1 MLRPRFA
8 LLGLLFV
15 SPLFADA
22 ISTEF
27 PVSAALW
34 QASGATAEIAVGATH
49 TYEAIQVGNFLF
61 GSRIT
66 AAGIPDTTTWRAF
79 GSGHLIGVAAIGDDF
94 FVLSDTKARDT
105 LTFHRASDGKE
116 VTLHIRTTDERG
128 VFRSDG
134 THLWYVYNRLPAVYG
149 VVLDANLNVTAPE
162 FLVRPVGRVVFDR
175 GAAARGTL
183 LTLLVSSTAPD
194 PNETLS
200 YWSIDTSGKSKTI
213 PSTPVTRA
221 PFVSNGT
228 DILFALSGNSTA
240 SGAWALH
247 SSVELAPVGDI
258 TTIVTGDL
266 QHTVDSVLAAPGGSD
281 YYIGWREVSGT
292 DTAIYVQRFG
302 STTKTRIAA
311 GTSLTFTGMTG
322 GPAGALAHW
331 TDRGGNAFA
340 RRVDADDVPHP
351 KVFLPP
357 QQVLPSIASDGVTS
371 MVAWNEN
378 ELRAGRIARDGTLLD
393 GAGIVVWPS
402 PIHPVGAPQIVF
414 DGGRYVVFWIADG
427 SLMARRIERDGR
439 FGGDPFV
446 VVPNATNFAVAWDGT
461 RYRLAWRFYDTTQFG
476 WMDTAGNLFVGPFP
490 VNVSDMTVGAISG
503 GPRIVAVGADSRGV
517 VVHFVEQNI
526 TVPIIG
532 APGWFFHSFHVVSN
546 GKDYVMTWTK
556 SLYTLA
562 QQQMPNE
569 MWGARFDAQG
579 QLIGTPLLLG
589 AVMSTAPVAAGEAV
603 PLFDGKRYRIV
614 YTAFQLGEALL
625 NDDAFTCRCYEHT
638 EVPFDATSTRTL
650 AAAITNEGAVF
661 AYDRTF
667 TPPSDVSH
675 TQVFVGFTRVPAPPR
690 RRATK

>member
-8 LLGLLFV
+8 LLALLFA

-27 PVSAALW
+27 PASAALW
-34 QASGATAEIAVGATH
+34 QASTATAEIAVGTAH

-94 FVLSDTKARDT
+94 FVLSDTNARDT

-116 VTLHIRTTDERG
+116 LTLHIRTTDERG

-134 THLWYVYNRLPAVYG
+134 MHLWYVYNRLPAIYG

-162 FLVRPVGRVVFDR
+162 FLVRPLGVVVSDH
-175 GAAARGTL
+175 GAAAQGKM
-183 LTLLVSSTAPD
+183 LTLLYDSTSPD
-194 PNETLS
+194 PTKTLS
-200 YWSIDTSGKSKTI
+200 YWSIDTGGKAKSLA
-213 PSTPVTRA
+213 STLVTRA
-221 PFVSNGT
+221 LFVSNGA
-228 DILFALSGNSTA
+228 DFLFAGDSTSSGV
-240 SGAWALH
+240 WALRC
-247 SSVELAPVGDI
+247 SAELAPFGDI
-258 TTIVTGDL
+258 TTMVTGDG
-266 QHTVDSVLAAPGGSD
+266 QHSVDSIYLAPAGND
-281 YYIGWREVSGT
+281 YYIGWREVSGS
-292 DTAIYVQRFG
+292 DDAIYVQRFG

-331 TDRGGNAFA
+331 TDRGGNAFV
-340 RRVDADDVPHP
+340 RRVDADDEPHP

-378 ELRAGRIARDGTLLD
+378 ELRVGRIARDGTLLD
-393 GAGIVVWPS
+393 GAGLVVWPS
-402 PIHPVGAPQIVF
+402 PIHPVSAPQIVF
-414 DGGRYVVFWIADG
+414 DGRRYAVFWIADG
-427 SLMARRIERDGR
+427 SLMARWIERDGR

-446 VVPNATNFAVAWDGT
+446 VTKATAFAAAWDGT
-461 RYRLAWRFYDTTQFG
+461 RYQLAWREQQFSSFLFG
-476 WMDTAGNLFVGPFP
+476 WMDTAGGLFVEAVPRNEITVSAIAAGPQ
-490 VNVSDMTVGAISG
+490 V
-503 GPRIVAVGADSRGV
+503 VAVGVGNGDLVAYFLKTNTTLLIAS
-517 VVHFVEQNI
+517 
-526 TVPIIG
+526 
-532 APGWFFHSFHVVSN
+532 GWFFRSINVVSN
-546 GKDYVMTWTK
+546 GSDYVMTW
-556 SLYTLA
+556 A
-562 QQQMPNE
+562 QSRSTAASQMQNE
-569 MWGARFDAQG
+569 VWAARFDAQG

-614 YTAFQLGEALL
+614 YMTDKLGEALL

-638 EVPFDATSTRTL
+638 EVPFDASTTRTL

-661 AYDRTF
+661 AYDRAF
-667 TPPSDVSH
+667 TPPPDVTH